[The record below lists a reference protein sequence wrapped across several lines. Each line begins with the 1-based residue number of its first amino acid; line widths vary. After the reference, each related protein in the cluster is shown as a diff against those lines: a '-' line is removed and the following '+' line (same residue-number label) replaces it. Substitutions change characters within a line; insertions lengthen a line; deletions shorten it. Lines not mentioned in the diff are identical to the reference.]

1 MIGFDT
7 NILVR
12 FFAQDDP
19 VQCEQADEL
28 MRKISGS
35 EPVWIGLAV
44 ILELVWVLPKTYRIG
59 QPEMVR
65 ILERL
70 LFNRAFRIEQA
81 DAVHEALQLYRKG
94 NAEFA
99 DCLIASCARQAGC
112 ASIMTFDAN
121 AARDAGMQLMG

>member
-44 ILELVWVLPKTYRIG
+44 ILELVWVLSKTYRTG
-59 QPEMVR
+59 RAEMVR

-70 LFNRAFRIEQA
+70 LFNRAFVIEQI
-81 DAVHEALQLYRKG
+81 DTVHQALQLYRKG
-94 NAEFA
+94 NADFA
-99 DCLIASCARQAGC
+99 DCLIASSAREAGC
-112 ASIMTFDAN
+112 SSIMTFDAK
-121 AARDAGMQLMG
+121 AAREAGMQLVG